1 MKEKCQRCS
10 KPVTYH
16 ITDVDKSE
24 VREYHFCD
32 EHARQHLAA
41 SEEAPAQP
49 LGELAGGSAKSAQ
62 PAQREPT
69 AAEKRACPHCQ
80 ISFVDFRNS
89 GRLGCPYDYE
99 VFRDEL
105 MPLLENIHDDTAHHG
120 KVPRRSPQSTQRQS
134 ELIEL
139 RRLLRKT
146 IEVEDYETAARL
158 RDQIKNLE
166 QGKDAGR

>member
-16 ITDVDKSE
+16 ITDVEKSE

-41 SEEAPAQP
+41 GDESASQAA
-49 LGELAGGSAKSAQ
+49 GEVAASAAKGTPKAT
-62 PAQREPT
+62 REPT
-69 AAEKRACPHCQ
+69 AAERRTCPHCQ
-80 ISFVDFRNS
+80 LSFADFRNS

-99 VFRDEL
+99 VFRDEI
-105 MPLLENIHDDTAHHG
+105 MPLLENIHDETSHHG
-120 KVPRRSPQSTQRQS
+120 KVPRRSPRSTQRQS

-139 RRLLRKT
+139 RRKLRKT
-146 IEVEDYETAARL
+146 IEVEDYEMAARL
-158 RDQIKNLE
+158 RDQIKHLE
-166 QGKDAGR
+166 QGKEAGR

>member
-41 SEEAPAQP
+41 GEETPAPTA
-49 LGELAGGSAKSAQ
+49 GEMASGMTKGSGRQ
-62 PAQREPT
+62 TREPT
-69 AAEKRACPHCQ
+69 AAERRTCPHCQ

-99 VFRDEL
+99 VFRDEI
-105 MPLLENIHDDTAHHG
+105 MPLLENIHDETTHHG

-139 RRLLRKT
+139 RRRLRKT

-158 RDQIKNLE
+158 RDEIKNLE